1 MDQIHDIIEQL
12 REKDYKSFDT
22 FYNLTKNQV
31 FYAIINIVKDKDL
44 VHDIMQDTYIKF
56 LEKIDQYKT
65 GSNPYA
71 YISMI
76 GRNLAINTY
85 NKQKRIIRSDE
96 LLESIPAEKD
106 VEPNEDIFKILDL
119 LSEDETEK
127 ANLEASLAI
136 VVEDY
141 ETLRLE
147 FKAELEVIK
156 DAFVEEITNL
166 KDALKLFRFGFR
178 CKNESNIEFNRP

>member
-1 MDQIHDIIEQL
+1 MDQIHEIIEQL
-12 REKDYKSFDT
+12 REKDYRSFDT

-44 VHDIMQDTYIKF
+44 AHDIMQDTYIKF
-56 LEKIDQYKT
+56 LEKIDQYKS

-119 LSEDETEK
+119 LSEDEKEVVTLHVINDLKFKEIAKIMKKPLGTVLWIYNK
-127 ANLEASLAI
+127 AI
-136 VVEDY
+136 KK
-141 ETLRLE
+141 LRDKVGDVL
-147 FKAELEVIK
+147 
-156 DAFVEEITNL
+156 
-166 KDALKLFRFGFR
+166 
-178 CKNESNIEFNRP
+178 